1 MSRKNVEVVRGVID
15 GWLRGDPATLELIS
29 DDVVYVS
36 PPTMPDGRTYHG
48 HEGVLQWVV
57 DWGQE
62 WTDYELD
69 VLRYRDLGD
78 RVVTVERNRATG
90 KRSGV
95 VVDASQRQGRSLAG
109 IRDGGGGPR
118 SRGGAGVIEL
128 GPAPFCLH
136 AKIVLANIAA
146 ERHRSEPPA
155 HRGM

>member
-1 MSRKNVEVVRGVID
+1 MSRENVEVVRAVID

-36 PPTMPDGRTYHG
+36 PPTMPDGKTYHG

-57 DWGQE
+57 DWRQE

-69 VLRYRDLGD
+69 VLRVHDLGD

-95 VVDASQRQGRSLAG
+95 GVDMQTVSLWTL
-109 IRDGGGGPR
+109 RDG
-118 SRGGAGVIEL
+118 
-128 GPAPFCLH
+128 
-136 AKIVLANIAA
+136 KIVRWQGYASEAEALEAA
-146 ERHRSEPPA
+146 GLRK
-155 HRGM
+155 

>member
-1 MSRKNVEVVRGVID
+1 MSRENVEVVRGVID

-57 DWGQE
+57 DWRQE

-95 VVDASQRQGRSLAG
+95 GVDMQTVSLWTL
-109 IRDGGGGPR
+109 RDGKVVRWQGYATEEEALEA
-118 SRGGAGVIEL
+118 AGVRE
-128 GPAPFCLH
+128 
-136 AKIVLANIAA
+136 
-146 ERHRSEPPA
+146 
-155 HRGM
+155 